1 MSEKSRF
8 MARET
13 RFEGRYGGSL
23 RNTIYQ
29 AYRPFLGRTL
39 SILGV
44 GLVGRIVLLGNTNLI
59 GYWVDSFCRAP
70 QPCRAVPSWMSG
82 FGTHE
87 FVLLLAAA
95 TAIGFCC
102 TLFFRTGVSRLSI
115 NAVSDIYDETTYRT
129 SRLPMTFFDRNPA
142 GRIITRFSS
151 DYNSVFRIFGG
162 PLAEFISLIFDLTA
176 MTLLIGLASLWLL
189 PIWLLQGVLNYL
201 VYRWHLGRLRVE
213 RRELALRRSP
223 GIAHFAETTM
233 GASTIR
239 AFNKEK
245 MFETRFS
252 ALNDSYLGQRLR
264 TVTALVRFSLSMGSV
279 TAFMFLV
286 TGLASLWL
294 VNHGHMSI
302 GSVGVAFTYLGLS
315 GTVLQSFFEWLT
327 QFEEA
332 MTGLERMN
340 EYLRLPLEPGQRL
353 PREARFET
361 GHRVESEEEA
371 RASWNWDGIGAGAT
385 VEVKDLWM
393 RYRADLPPVLQGLSF
408 SLAAGERLAV
418 VGRTGSGKTSL
429 VQAIF
434 RLYPLEK
441 GTIRVGGHEAETG
454 EEGEGVVPLG
464 SYRPLLSYITQD
476 ATLFLGTLR
485 ENLKSPGG
493 ESTGEAPFARKNL
506 GDGDLIQAL
515 RKVQFLRPEARDEEY
530 AFWLDYRVEE
540 KGRNLS
546 AGERQLVCVARC
558 LLQDTPVV
566 VLDEATSAVD
576 PRSEE
581 ILTRATDEFF
591 AGKTQI
597 IIAHRL
603 STVRSCDRML
613 WLQEGKVHRLGPTPE
628 VMPEFQSS
636 ELLV

>member
-1 MSEKSRF
+1 M
-8 MARET
+8 
-13 RFEGRYGGSL
+13 
-23 RNTIYQ
+23 
-29 AYRPFLGRTL
+29 
-39 SILGV
+39 
-44 GLVGRIVLLGNTNLI
+44 
-59 GYWVDSFCRAP
+59 
-70 QPCRAVPSWMSG
+70 
-82 FGTHE
+82 
-87 FVLLLAAA
+87 AA
-95 TAIGFCC
+95 TAIGFCF
-102 TLFFRTGVSRLSI
+102 TLAFRTGISRLSI
-115 NAVSDIYDETTYRT
+115 DAVSDIYDETTYRT
-129 SRLPMTFFDRNPA
+129 SRLPMAFFDRNPA

-162 PLAEFISLIFDLTA
+162 PLAEFIGLMFDLTA
-176 MTLLIGLASLWLL
+176 MTLLISVASLWLL
-189 PIWLLQGVLNYL
+189 PIWILQGLLNYL
-201 VYRWHLGRLRVE
+201 VYRLHISRLRVE

-233 GASTIR
+233 GANTIR
-239 AFNKEK
+239 AFNKEG

-264 TVTALVRFSLSMGSV
+264 TMTALVRFSLSMGSV
-279 TAFMFLV
+279 TAGMFLV
-286 TGLASLWL
+286 TGLASYWL
-294 VNHGHMSI
+294 VNHGLMSI

-315 GTVLQSFFEWLT
+315 GTVLQSFFEWLA

-332 MTGLERMN
+332 LTGLERMN

-353 PREARFET
+353 PQEARFET
-361 GHRVESEEEA
+361 GHKVESQEESKT
-371 RASWNWDGIGAGAT
+371 SWNWDGIEVGAT

-441 GTIRVGGHEAETG
+441 GSIRVGGHEAEVDDG
-454 EEGEGVVPLG
+454 REGAAPLG
-464 SYRPLLSYITQD
+464 SYRSLLSYITQD

-493 ESTGEAPFARKNL
+493 NAPVAANGQK
-506 GDGDLIQAL
+506 DWSDADLIQAL
-515 RKVQFLRPEARDEEY
+515 RKVQFLRPEAKDEEY
-530 AFWLDYRVEE
+530 AFWLEYQVEE

-613 WLQEGKVHRLGPTPE
+613 WLQEGRVHRLGPTAE
-628 VMPEFQSS
+628 VMAEFQRS
-636 ELLV
+636 ELLI